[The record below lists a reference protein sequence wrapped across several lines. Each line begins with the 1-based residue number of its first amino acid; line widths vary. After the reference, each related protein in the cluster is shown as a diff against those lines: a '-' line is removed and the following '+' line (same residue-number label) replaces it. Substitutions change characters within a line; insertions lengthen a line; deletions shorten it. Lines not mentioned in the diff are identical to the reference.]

1 MVAAANPKRQNENE
15 PSKESDNIEV
25 SVEPFNPATSMKKR
39 KTGNA
44 NLVKSAFED
53 TLNNFA
59 EDDEQSSTC
68 EWHYCIRSILQ
79 CEAPTNPRQCF
90 FTVEN
95 SERAW
100 ARSPAPKLDPAT
112 DKLGTHTSRA
122 GMWYSKSYY

>member
-15 PSKESDNIEV
+15 SSKDSDNIEV

-59 EDDEQSSTC
+59 EDDEQNSTC
-68 EWHYCIRSILQ
+68 EWHYCIRSFCNVQHQLIHVNFSLQ
-79 CEAPTNPRQCF
+79 WRIRKEHGHEVQHRSLTLPQTN
-90 FTVEN
+90 
-95 SERAW
+95 
-100 ARSPAPKLDPAT
+100 
-112 DKLGTHTSRA
+112 
-122 GMWYSKSYY
+122 